1 MNKRLLSL
9 ALILVLCLTLLAG
22 CGGGSTEEASQES
35 GEPAQTE
42 AAAEPAEA
50 ADPVIGTWFADT
62 ATKDGVTVDAKE
74 LFSGRIFYLDFLED
88 ECFMYVGTDY
98 ALLDWERTEDGIT
111 LKGDEEY
118 QITFPDDSG
127 KTMVLN
133 LKGFDVLLE
142 LSE

>member
-1 MNKRLLSL
+1 M
-9 ALILVLCLTLLAG
+9 
-22 CGGGSTEEASQES
+22 
-35 GEPAQTE
+35 
-42 AAAEPAEA
+42 
-50 ADPVIGTWFADT
+50 IGTWFADT